1 MPAIVESWYPSSND
15 SYGVFLEDDVEVSP
29 YFYSWLKFSILH
41 YRYSSPQK
49 NQSSRLF
56 GISLYQQRNIELR
69 PDGRQPFDAH
79 KLFESLSLPPTL
91 PYLSQIPC
99 SWGAIYFP
107 EVWREFHSYLALR
120 LSEIALPIS
129 DSIVP
134 EIRSNRWPRSWKKY
148 FIELVY
154 LRGYVMLY
162 PNYENFRS
170 FSTNHL
176 EKGTHIH
183 VEKVD
188 DKRRA
193 QFEVPLMR
201 AETGGSLLDLPA
213 GVLPSWDVLPIID
226 LWGEMAS
233 EGEIIERGWQ
243 TSAALGT
250 CEKRIKLEAGVTYE
264 ARELLCRKEWDRNSV
279 KEELVLARP
288 LVQESRSSEV
298 KVETQSEVLP
308 LERIKQLEPTT
319 AERITLGLGLDSKS
333 SQESEP
339 TKGKDTEPQPEL
351 SNDGRDVLKFDQE
364 SGIGKMVNE
373 DGIDWPDDD
382 EEEEE
387 DDEGEEDEDDD
398 DEWYEEDEE
407 DEDGQLRFEQG
418 ELVDEKDQVA
428 PVAQVPTG
436 LERYEVELEARGLG
450 EEKA

>member
-29 YFYSWLKFSILH
+29 FFYSWLKFSILH

-49 NQSSRLF
+49 NESSRLF

-69 PDGRQPFDAH
+69 PEGRQPFDAH

-129 DSIVP
+129 DAIVP

-213 GVLPSWDVLPIID
+213 GVLPTWEVLPIID

-233 EGEIIERGWQ
+233 ETEIIERGWQ

-250 CEKRIKLEAGVTYE
+250 CEKRIQLEAGVTYE

-279 KEELVLARP
+279 KEELVVARP
-288 LVQESRSSEV
+288 LVQEERKYIELRAKSELLA
-298 KVETQSEVLP
+298 SEQ
-308 LERIKQLEPTT
+308 IKKLEPIEEIKIAGSAQVLEGSQKDLRPAT
-319 AERITLGLGLDSKS
+319 A
-333 SQESEP
+333 
-339 TKGKDTEPQPEL
+339 KDTELQPEL
-351 SNDGRDVLKFDQE
+351 SPDGSDVLKFNQE
-364 SGIGKMVNE
+364 SGIGKLVNE
-373 DGIDWPDDD
+373 EGIDWPNDN

-407 DEDGQLRFEQG
+407 GEEEQLRFGQG
-418 ELVDEKDQVA
+418 ELLDDKDQVA
-428 PVAQVPTG
+428 PVQQVPTG
-436 LERYEVELEARGLG
+436 LERYEIELEAGG
-450 EEKA
+450 FGAEKA

>member
-29 YFYSWLKFSILH
+29 FFYSWLKFSILH

-49 NQSSRLF
+49 NESSRLF

-69 PDGRQPFDAH
+69 PEGRQPFDAH

-129 DSIVP
+129 DAIVP

-213 GVLPSWDVLPIID
+213 GVLPTWEVLPIID

-233 EGEIIERGWQ
+233 ETEIIERGWQ

-250 CEKRIKLEAGVTYE
+250 CEKRIQLEAGVTYE

-279 KEELVLARP
+279 KEELVVARP
-288 LVQESRSSEV
+288 LVQEERKYIELRAKSELLA
-298 KVETQSEVLP
+298 SEQ
-308 LERIKQLEPTT
+308 IKKLEPIEEIKIAGSAQVLEGSQKDLRPAT
-319 AERITLGLGLDSKS
+319 A
-333 SQESEP
+333 
-339 TKGKDTEPQPEL
+339 KDTELQPEL
-351 SNDGRDVLKFDQE
+351 SPDGSDVLKFNQE
-364 SGIGKMVNE
+364 SGIGKLVNE
-373 DGIDWPDDD
+373 EGIDWPNDN

-407 DEDGQLRFEQG
+407 DEEEQLRFGQG
-418 ELVDEKDQVA
+418 ELLDDKDQVA
-428 PVAQVPTG
+428 PVQQVPTG
-436 LERYEVELEARGLG
+436 LERYEIELEAGG
-450 EEKA
+450 FGAEKA